1 MIRGFYTVALL
12 LALALCRASAA
23 PDFAFTWRMNEQ
35 EEKLVVDGARL
46 QKTPEADPERGVLP
60 ITFEQ
65 AGALAL
71 AAIPEFKATIQDISL
86 TPTRQGPRR
95 WLYVVSVGGSVGKN
109 YVERHVAVLMDG
121 TVARGVMKE

>member
-1 MIRGFYTVALL
+1 MIRSLSTVAVVLTF
-12 LALALCRASAA
+12 ALCRASAA
-23 PDFAFTWRMNEQ
+23 PDFAFTWRMNAQ
-35 EEKLVVDGARL
+35 EEKLAIDGARL

-65 AGALAL
+65 ARALAL
-71 AAIPEFKATIQDISL
+71 AAIPEFNGRIDEISL